1 MDISLPHNIE
11 NILRAK
17 VAEGI
22 FSTMDEAIMFAVQF
36 AFVDNNISLE
46 RINQLNA
53 EIEKGWQDM
62 ESGKGRGSKEVFS
75 DLRKRYA

>member
-75 DLRKRYA
+75 DFRKRYA